1 MADESIA
8 LVVPAFNEAKRIGA
22 ALDALGAFIQ
32 DEQLR
37 LSVIVVDDG
46 SDDGTADAALDH
58 TGGPSHLDVLSLP
71 RNAGKGAAIRAG
83 ILAAGADVIGF
94 TDVDLSTPLEE
105 LPRLVAPLRSGSD
118 LAIASRAHP
127 ESRILVPQSAFR
139 RAGSRVFNVLLR
151 SIGGVYGI
159 PDTQCGFKFYRRD
172 AAHDLYRAAVIDRWM
187 FDLEIL
193 RLARHRGYRIAQVP
207 VQWRNDADSR
217 LRVTLDTYRMLR
229 DLIRIRL
236 RFWRGAYGPPSA
248 RT

>member
-8 LVVPAFNEAKRIGA
+8 LVIPAFNEAKRIGA
-22 ALDALGAFIQ
+22 ALDALAAFNRRQ
-32 DEQLR
+32 RLR

-46 SDDGTADAALDH
+46 SDDGTADAALDRV
-58 TGGPSHLDVLSLP
+58 GGPERLDVLSLP
-71 RNAGKGAAIRAG
+71 GNAGKGAAIRAG
-83 ILAAGADVIGF
+83 VLAAGADVIGF
-94 TDVDLSTPLEE
+94 TDADLSTPLEE
-105 LPRLVAPLRSGSD
+105 LPRLVAPLRSGYD
-118 LAIASRAHP
+118 LAIASRARP
-127 ESRILVPQSAFR
+127 ESRILVPQPAYR
-139 RAGSRVFNVLLR
+139 RAGSKIFNVLLR

-172 AAHDLYRAAVIDRWM
+172 VAHDLYAAAVIDRWM

-193 RLARHRGYRIAQVP
+193 KLARHRGYRIAQVP

-229 DLIRIRL
+229 DLLRIRL
-236 RFWRGAYGPPSA
+236 RFWRDAYGPSAA